1 MEDLPEIFIPNLK
14 VASKT
19 IVGKRD
25 FTSGMVLVILV
36 TGLYILAS
44 LVYIYMKKWV
54 LPSLGLIR
62 PLYTH

>member
-14 VASKT
+14 VTSKT
-19 IVGKRD
+19 MVGKRD

>member
-14 VASKT
+14 VTSKT

-25 FTSGMVLVILV
+25 FTSGMILVILV

-44 LVYIYMKKWV
+44 LFFYEKVGAAFAWSY
-54 LPSLGLIR
+54 
-62 PLYTH
+62 